1 MATVVVSVAVKA
13 VTVAVG
19 TVQGQWA
26 VDVDG
31 VVQLVADPSAV
42 TFADVVAGDHVASA
56 QAQDANGG
64 PIGDKV
70 SASFTVVAT
79 TVDLQGAD
87 VVTVS
92 ITAP

>member
-1 MATVVVSVAVKA
+1 MATVIVNVSAKV
-13 VTVAVG
+13 VTVAAG

-31 VVQLVADPSAV
+31 VVQLVSDPSAV
-42 TFADVVAGDHVASA
+42 TFADVAVGDHVASA

-70 SASFTVVAT
+70 SANFTVVSP

-92 ITAP
+92 VSA

>member
-1 MATVVVSVAVKA
+1 MSTVVVNVASKV
-13 VTVAVG
+13 VTVPAG

-31 VVQLVADPSAV
+31 VVQLVGDPSAV
-42 TFADVVAGDHVASA
+42 TFADVAVGDHVASA

-70 SASFTVVAT
+70 STSFTVVAP
-79 TVDLQGAD
+79 TVDLQGVD

-92 ITAP
+92 ITA